1 MHFKVE
7 SASCEVK
14 RLLVIGRNG
23 QLGRSVAKM
32 AAGFPQ
38 LQIDCAGRD
47 KLDMVNPGSIESF
60 FAQHHYDLILNSA
73 AYTAVDQAESEPEQ
87 AEQLNHYAVAE
98 LARVAKQQ
106 QSFLIHVSTDYV
118 FDGESNTPYLES
130 DATNPV
136 GVYGSS
142 KLRGE
147 QALQEI
153 TPKGCIVRTS
163 WLYSEFGNNF
173 VKTMLRLGKERE
185 QLNVVSDQIGSPTY
199 ASDLAQVLLTIATRE
214 AVSQSSSEVPLF
226 HYANQ
231 GIGSWYDFATAIFEL
246 AGLDCMTQPI
256 TTAEYP
262 TAAKRPH
269 FSVLNTVNIRK
280 QFQISIPYWRDSLK
294 RCLAELT

>member
-1 MHFKVE
+1 MAVPGAVE
-7 SASCEVK
+7 SYFS
-14 RLLVIGRNG
+14 RHR
-23 QLGRSVAKM
+23 
-32 AAGFPQ
+32 
-38 LQIDCAGRD
+38 
-47 KLDMVNPGSIESF
+47 
-60 FAQHHYDLILNSA
+60 YDLILNSA

-87 AEQLNHYAVAE
+87 AEQINHYAVAE
-98 LARVAKQQ
+98 LARIAKQQ

-130 DATNPV
+130 DVTNPV

-153 TPKGCIVRTS
+153 APKGCIVRTS

-199 ASDLAQVLLTIATRE
+199 APDLAQVLLTIATGE
-214 AVSQSSSEVPLF
+214 AVSQSFSDVPLF

-231 GIGSWYDFATAIFEL
+231 GVGSWYDFATAIFEL
-246 AGLDCMTQPI
+246 AGLDSMTQPI

-262 TAAKRPH
+262 TVAKRPH
-269 FSVLNTVNIRK
+269 FSVLNTVKIKK
-280 QFQISIPYWRDSLK
+280 QFQFSIPYWRDSLK
-294 RCLAELT
+294 RCLAELTYPDSYNKCNILSRA